1 MKKVQFTAAFFTLL
15 VAIPFTALA
24 LMASAYISDHLIQI
38 STGLA
43 FISHSLFEQG
53 RDLILEAELSGM
65 VTGLLLLVAITFAT
79 YLLGKKGP
87 ESNTTNNR

>member
-1 MKKVQFTAAFFTLL
+1 MKKVQFTAAFVTLL
-15 VAIPFTALA
+15 VAIPFTAAA

-53 RDLILEAELSGM
+53 RDLVLEAEVSGM
-65 VTGLLLLVAITFAT
+65 IAGLLLLVAITVAT
-79 YLLGKKGP
+79 YLLGQKAP
-87 ESNTTNNR
+87 ESKTTHNR